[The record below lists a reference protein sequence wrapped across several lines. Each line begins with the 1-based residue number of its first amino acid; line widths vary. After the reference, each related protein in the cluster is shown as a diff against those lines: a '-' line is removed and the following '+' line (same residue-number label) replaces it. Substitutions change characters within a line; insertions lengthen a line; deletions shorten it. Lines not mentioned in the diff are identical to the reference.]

1 MLNAKAESTAYKVI
15 TQDDLDV
22 QTTTVSGDGMTI
34 KLYKSGN
41 VVNADINKIG
51 NVSKSGYN
59 STTVVIPE
67 GYRPI
72 FTQRIFYLG
81 IAGSG
86 RSGDGFYVINT
97 DGTITNFSTTTG
109 AIERIVTASWI
120 TSGGV
125 LTKVLKHISTFLS
138 QIKEVL

>member
-59 STTVVIPE
+59 ATSVVIPE
-67 GYRPI
+67 GYRPA
-72 FTQRIFYLG
+72 FKQRINYLG
-81 IAGSG
+81 IAGNG
-86 RSGDGFYVINT
+86 RSGDGFYEIEE
-97 DGTITNFSTTTG
+97 DGSVSNFSTTTG
-109 AIERIVTASWI
+109 AIERIVSASWI
-120 TSGGV
+120 TSGG
-125 LTKVLKHISTFLS
+125 TN
-138 QIKEVL
+138 

>member
-59 STTVVIPE
+59 ATSVVIPE

-72 FTQRIFYLG
+72 FNQRIFYLG
-81 IAGSG
+81 VAGSS
-86 RSGDGFYVINT
+86 RSGDGFYMINT
-97 DGTITNFSTTTG
+97 DGSITNFSTTTG
-109 AIERIVTASWI
+109 SIERTVAASWI

-125 LTKVLKHISTFLS
+125 LTRVLNLISTFLS
-138 QIKEVL
+138 KIKEVL